1 MIGQLRGKLIE
12 KMPPHLML
20 EVGGIGYC
28 LQAPLSTFFNLPAL
42 GAEVTLRVHMVVRED
57 AQLLYGF
64 LTPEECRLFQEII
77 KINGVGP
84 KVGLA
89 ILSGLSPAEF
99 VDVVSQEQ
107 TERLQK
113 LPGIGAKT
121 AQRILVEM
129 QGRLSK
135 LTLPF
140 TASAL
145 LPHPTIAKSEADQAK
160 SEAIEALISLGYK
173 PQEATKAVSRVPK
186 GEHRCEIIIKEA
198 LQGLAK
204 V

>member
-1 MIGQLRGKLIE
+1 MIGQLRGKIIE
-12 KMPPHLML
+12 KTPPHLL
-20 EVGGIGYC
+20 IDVGGVGYC
-28 LQAPLSTFFNLPAL
+28 LQAPLSTFFNLPEIGL
-42 GAEVTLRVHMVVRED
+42 ETTLRVHMVVRED

-64 LTPEECRLFQEII
+64 ATPEECRLFQEII

-89 ILSGLSPAEF
+89 ILSGLSPLEF
-99 VDVVSQEQ
+99 VDIISRE
-107 TERLQK
+107 EIGRLQK

-135 LTLPF
+135 LALPF
-140 TASAL
+140 AKGLTFSSSD
-145 LPHPTIAKSEADQAK
+145 IAKVATDKAK
-160 SEAIEALISLGYK
+160 HEAIEALISLGYK
-173 PQEATKAVSRVPK
+173 PQEAAKAVSKVQNV
-186 GEHRCEIIIKEA
+186 ENRCEDIIKEA